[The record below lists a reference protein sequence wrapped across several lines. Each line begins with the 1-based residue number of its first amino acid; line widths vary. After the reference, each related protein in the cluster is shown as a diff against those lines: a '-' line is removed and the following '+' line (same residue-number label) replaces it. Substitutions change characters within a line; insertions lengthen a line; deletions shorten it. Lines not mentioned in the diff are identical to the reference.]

1 MLASRLITSVV
12 ICGILPVSPVVSLSV
27 GRYRP
32 RGMQMLTIEGMR
44 ARRLGGEEKGGKR
57 RAGEDAKVCRKGEE
71 EVTARSYFGR
81 RRFVMRGTRAQ
92 STVRERANKDE
103 AIGENQRLANQA
115 AIIEDEERARCE
127 GASTV
132 HEYVSRGCRGARS
145 CRRQTRRERP

>member
-44 ARRLGGEEKGGKR
+44 GRRLGGEEKGGKR
-57 RAGEDAKVCRKGEE
+57 RAGEDAKVCRKEE

-127 GASTV
+127 GASAAVLHT
-132 HEYVSRGCRGARS
+132 EG
-145 CRRQTRRERP
+145 REG